1 MSGNEAQNEGGG
13 LFHYNGT
20 TDLVNVTIVDNRTIS
35 GDGGG
40 VSYSQDTLNAK
51 NTLIAGNTDDG
62 GQAPDCDGTI
72 TSQGYNLIGDTT
84 GCTLSGSL
92 TGVISNTATTGVY
105 PLTEDRGTLVHPLTE
120 DSMALD
126 AGTDAGCPA
135 TDQRGVPRVG
145 TCDIGAFEYVRWVYL
160 PLTVRRE

>member
-1 MSGNEAQNEGGG
+1 M
-13 LFHYNGT
+13 
-20 TDLVNVTIVDNRTIS
+20 
-35 GDGGG
+35 
-40 VSYSQDTLNAK
+40 
-51 NTLIAGNTDDG
+51 
-62 GQAPDCDGTI
+62 
-72 TSQGYNLIGDTT
+72 
-84 GCTLSGSL
+84 
-92 TGVISNTATTGVY
+92 ISNTATTGVY